1 MRGKYVDVFG
11 TEDADAEDED
21 DDDDD
26 DDSSL
31 GLDDDLLTGMRRFA
45 WAYAK
50 EVGGLVMG
58 VVDGLAGGTR

>member
-1 MRGKYVDVFG
+1 MRGQYVDVFG
-11 TEDADAEDED
+11 PEDPGAEDED

-26 DDSSL
+26 DLSL

-50 EVGGLVMG
+50 GVGGLVMG

>member
-1 MRGKYVDVFG
+1 MRGHYVDVFG

-21 DDDDD
+21 DDL
-26 DDSSL
+26 SL

-50 EVGGLVMG
+50 GVGGLVMG

>member
-1 MRGKYVDVFG
+1 MRGQYVDVFG
-11 TEDADAEDED
+11 TEDAEAEDED

-26 DDSSL
+26 ASL

-50 EVGGLVMG
+50 GVGGLVMG